1 MFALHLNLKS
11 NSMRNLKLILLSTAV
26 VALLSSCSKEPR
38 ACFTV
43 DVFSANGDYGNY
55 VKSNKGKVGERFYFS
70 PMCSEHN
77 FSSATIFEYGDGT
90 KGSDEGHEYTK
101 PGTYTVKC
109 KVFAVDHGQ
118 KGEKSAEFSQ
128 SITVLPSEKRASL

>member
-1 MFALHLNLKS
+1 MK
-11 NSMRNLKLILLSTAV
+11 NLKLMMLSTAFIAV
-26 VALLSSCSKEPR
+26 MSSCSKEPK

-43 DVFSANGDYGNY
+43 DVYNSTGNY

-70 PMCSEHN
+70 PMCSQYA
-77 FSSATIFEYGDGT
+77 FSDATVFEYGDGT
-90 KGSDEGHEYTK
+90 TGKEEGHEYTK

-109 KVFAVDHGQ
+109 KIFIVDHGK
-118 KGEKSAEFSQ
+118 KGELSSEATQ